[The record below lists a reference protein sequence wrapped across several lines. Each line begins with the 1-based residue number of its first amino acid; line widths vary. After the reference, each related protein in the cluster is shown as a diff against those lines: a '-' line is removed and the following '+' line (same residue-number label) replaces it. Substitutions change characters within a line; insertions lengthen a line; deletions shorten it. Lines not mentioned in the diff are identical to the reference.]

1 MALASI
7 TPTGSAF
14 ITASPATSNVQLST
28 SGSPTEALIVNTGDQ
43 VAYVTLGSANTVTA
57 APYTGT
63 AIPLGQSVVLALGS
77 NTYLAACSL
86 SRNVGLEI
94 TLGT

>member
-14 ITASPATSNVQLST
+14 ITASPASSNVALSS

-43 VAYVTLGSANTVTA
+43 VAYVQLGSSSVTV
-57 APYTGT
+57 APFQGT
-63 AIPLGQSVVLALGS
+63 AIPLGQSFVLSLGS

>member
-14 ITASPATSNVQLST
+14 ITASPASSNVQLPSA
-28 SGSPTEALIVNTGDQ
+28 GSPTEALIVNTGDQ
-43 VAYVTLGSANTVTA
+43 VAYVQLGSSTVTA
-57 APYTGT
+57 APFQGT
-63 AIPLGQSVVLALGS
+63 VIPLGQSVVLALGS